1 MIATHVFEELQRIV
15 GPDYVLDTEEDLF
28 VFGYDAS
35 LDRGDPDLVVLPGSV
50 EEISL
55 VMRLAHRYRI
65 PVTPRGAGTNLSGG
79 SVPIHGGLVLATT
92 RLNRILE
99 IDLPNRCAVV
109 EPGVFNLA
117 LQQALQPHGYQYAP
131 DPASQK
137 VSTLGGNIGENS
149 GGPHCLKYGV
159 TLNHILGLEAVLPNG
174 DVCRFGGRSPSASG
188 YDMTGLMV
196 GSEGTLGVF
205 TKALVRIVPKAEG
218 VRTLLVL
225 FDNLGDA
232 GRTVSAI
239 ISAGI
244 IPATLEMMDRTV
256 IDAVERATQAGLPQD
271 VAALLII
278 EVDGVEDDLDE
289 QINRITAVCDREG
302 AREVRP
308 ARDQTE
314 RDELWASRRGAFGAL
329 GQLMPSYLVLDG
341 TVPRTRLPEVL
352 EGVAEIGERFNLPVG
367 NVFHAGDGN
376 LHPLFLFDPRESGIV
391 ERVRAAGAEILRLCT
406 QVGGTITGEHGIGLE
421 KITAMSL
428 IFSDADI
435 EAMRAVKRA
444 LDPEGIMN
452 PGKIL
457 PAHREEAGMET
468 PPAAET
474 VDDLRLALPDVAWVK
489 STDEPEGDAANGTAP
504 VLVALPKTA
513 EQVARVL
520 RAIDAAEMIAQV
532 RPTHARAERSIGD
545 TRDAVAVD
553 LQRLNGIL
561 DHDID
566 NLTITVQAACTLSNV
581 QKAARAAG
589 QWLPLEVGDPE
600 HATIGGILS
609 DNVSGP
615 RRLRYGTARD
625 IVLGM
630 EVALVN
636 GEIIHCGG
644 RTVKNVAG
652 YDLSR
657 LFIGSEGTLGII
669 TAATFRLQPL
679 PSAAA
684 TALASFEAVDSA
696 FAYAQR
702 ICSSTLCP
710 SAVQVFDDR
719 SDGARPPGA
728 AADIMV
734 AVLFEASDAVVRRQ
748 LRDTQMAARDCGA
761 DVVDLPHGPPE
772 VALWE
777 GLTRSGGEVPE
788 EEGVCLKASLSPA
801 KLVEAWHLLDGV
813 GGYRQAC
820 AGAGLLVARP
830 VRTDGAA
837 FNRLGDRII
846 KLGGSLVVYRE
857 GSALCRLE
865 PTSVPIEN
873 ARSAMQRIREEFDP
887 KRTLSPRSCASFSG
901 HCEKS
906 GDALLAEESAA

>member
-1 MIATHVFEELQRIV
+1 M
-15 GPDYVLDTEEDLF
+15 
-28 VFGYDAS
+28 
-35 LDRGDPDLVVLPGSV
+35 
-50 EEISL
+50 
-55 VMRLAHRYRI
+55 
-65 PVTPRGAGTNLSGG
+65 
-79 SVPIHGGLVLATT
+79 
-92 RLNRILE
+92 
-99 IDLPNRCAVV
+99 
-109 EPGVFNLA
+109 
-117 LQQALQPHGYQYAP
+117 
-131 DPASQK
+131 
-137 VSTLGGNIGENS
+137 
-149 GGPHCLKYGV
+149 
-159 TLNHILGLEAVLPNG
+159 
-174 DVCRFGGRSPSASG
+174 
-188 YDMTGLMV
+188 
-196 GSEGTLGVF
+196 
-205 TKALVRIVPKAEG
+205 
-218 VRTLLVL
+218 
-225 FDNLGDA
+225 
-232 GRTVSAI
+232 
-239 ISAGI
+239 
-244 IPATLEMMDRTV
+244 

-271 VAALLII
+271 VAALLIV

-289 QINRITAVCDREG
+289 QVNRITAVCDREG
-302 AREVRP
+302 AREVRA

-314 RDELWASRRGAFGAL
+314 RDDLWASRRGAFGAL

-376 LHPLFLFDPRESGIV
+376 LHPLLLFDPRESGIL
-391 ERVRAAGAEILRLCT
+391 ERVRAAGAEILHLCT

-421 KITAMSL
+421 KIAAMSL
-428 IFSDADI
+428 IFADADI

-474 VDDLRLALPDVAWVK
+474 VDDLRLVLPNVAWVK
-489 STDEPEGDAANGTAP
+489 TADEPEGDAAHGVTP
-504 VLVALPKTA
+504 VLVALPETA
-513 EQVARVL
+513 EQVAHVL
-520 RAIDAAEMIAQV
+520 RAIDDAGMMARV
-532 RPTHARAERSIGD
+532 RPARARAERSIGD

-609 DNVSGP
+609 DNISGP

-657 LFIGSEGTLGII
+657 LFIGSEGTLGVI
-669 TAATFRLQPL
+669 TAATFRLEPL
-679 PSAAA
+679 PSATA
-684 TALASFEAVDSA
+684 TVLASFEDADRA
-696 FAYAQR
+696 FAYAQG
-702 ICSSTLCP
+702 ICSSILCP
-710 SAVQVFDDR
+710 SAVQVFADQA
-719 SDGARPPGA
+719 DGARPPSA

-748 LRDTQMAARDCGA
+748 LRDTQMATRDCGA
-761 DVVDLPHGPPE
+761 DVVDLPHGPCE

-788 EEGVCLKASLSPA
+788 EEGICLKASLPPA
-801 KLVEAWHLLDGV
+801 KLVEVWHLLDGRD
-813 GGYRQAC
+813 GYRQAC
-820 AGAGLLVARP
+820 VGSGLLAARF
-830 VRTDGAA
+830 VNANGADIDCLA
-837 FNRLGDRII
+837 DRIVE
-846 KLGGSLVVYRE
+846 LGGSLLVYQG
-857 GSALCRLE
+857 GSSPGRLG
-865 PTSVPIEN
+865 PTSMQIKS

-887 KRTLSPRSCASFSG
+887 KGTLSPRSCAYRSG
-901 HCEKS
+901 HCKRS
-906 GDALLAEESAA
+906 SHALPTEGSAT